1 MPTIAIVAD
10 STADLTDTERADLGV
25 AMVPLNVHF
34 GSTVYRDYIDISPG
48 AFLSELERSRDYPR
62 TSQPSPHSFSEAI
75 NSALDGADEVI
86 VLTLSSKL
94 SGTHGS
100 AVLGARES
108 SAPERVQVY
117 DSLSAS
123 IGLGM
128 QVRRAVDLARTGGSA
143 QEIVQTLTREREAY
157 HLLFFADTL
166 EYLHRG
172 GRIGKASQMVGSIL
186 KIKPLLLCKDGEVV
200 PLERTRNRSRAIE
213 GLIDYARRFERAD
226 ALSILHDGSD
236 TDDVER
242 IKADLT
248 TVFPPEQVIVSVY
261 GPIIA
266 THVGSGAV
274 GLCLRAAS
282 AQT

>member
-1 MPTIAIVAD
+1 MPTIAIIAD
-10 STADLTDTERADLGV
+10 STADLTDLQRAELGV
-25 AMVPLNVHF
+25 GMVPLNVHL
-34 GSTVYRDYIDISPG
+34 GASVYRDYVDISPEQ
-48 AFLSELERSRDYPR
+48 FLAELRYSQENPR
-62 TSQPSPHSFSEAI
+62 TSQPSPLAFTQAI
-75 NSALDGADEVI
+75 DAALAHADQVV
-86 VLTLSSKL
+86 VLTISSKL

-108 SAPERVQVY
+108 SAPERVHVF

-128 QVRRAVDLARTGGSA
+128 QVRRAVDLARSA
-143 QEIVQTLTREREAY
+143 SSAEGVVQTLTSERDAY

-172 GRIGKASQMVGSIL
+172 GRIGKARQLVGSVL

-213 GLIDYARRFERAD
+213 GLIDYAGRFAAIE
-226 ALSILHDGSD
+226 ALSILHDG
-236 TDDVER
+236 TDGDEVER
-242 IKADLT
+242 ITAALAS
-248 TVFPPEQVIVSVY
+248 TVPPEQVNVSVY

-266 THVGSGAV
+266 THVGAGAM
-274 GLCLRAAS
+274 GLCLRAS
-282 AQT
+282 SIKS